1 MHNSDD
7 ETFFC
12 VGIFIIHFRPTSQGG
27 QGRKEEGR
35 SVPKRREGRG
45 HCLPPSEGEKREEK
59 VDIVWDMGRMGG
71 GKERKGAKEE
81 RAFPG
86 PPPYF
91 LYYRYY
97 YFLHHR
103 TSSYFPFTLS
113 LSPATHALKSHKRM
127 WRKGGGGEEMDLV
140 TRSDCM
146 RPCPFGIRCQHT
158 RSEGEC
164 YIFVPSF
171 PPKKHCRLI
180 SSFK

>member
-27 QGRKEEGR
+27 QGRKEGGAIC
-35 SVPKRREGRG
+35 PKEKG
-45 HCLPPSEGEKREEK
+45 GERPLSAAVGGGKREEK

-71 GKERKGAKEE
+71 GGRKGVKEE

-91 LYYRYY
+91 LYYY

-103 TSSYFPFTLS
+103 TSSFFPFTLS

-127 WRKGGGGEEMDLV
+127 WRRGEGDRRDGSGYEIRLHL
-140 TRSDCM
+140 

-171 PPKKHCRLI
+171 PPKKHCRLL